1 MTKKKKRKRY
11 TEQFKAE
18 ALRAVETRGDRTI
31 ADVAAGLGVTE
42 QLLHSWA
49 CPSTS
54 SRRPSDR
61 FSGSASK
68 ATRSVRR
75 STVARLCS
83 AFSADY
89 AMPAVPAIVSSRCQT
104 LPRVCRQ
111 ALSQSF
117 AP

>member
-54 SRRPSDR
+54 SRRPNHERVDLSP
-61 FSGSASK
+61 AL
-68 ATRSVRR
+68 
-75 STVARLCS
+75 ARTMR
-83 AFSADY
+83 AG
-89 AMPAVPAIVSSRCQT
+89 Q
-104 LPRVCRQ
+104 
-111 ALSQSF
+111 
-117 AP
+117 